1 MESSKVTVDGWIYLE
16 MIVQDMSSHKSTHCD
31 SIVWVVVNNQ
41 PQVAVTLHKLGVM
54 TGGEQGI
61 DLLKR
66 SLQLKRN
73 IFGEDHRKIAKTLFR
88 LSCLH
93 LDLGQLKT
101 ADEMAQDALRMLKT
115 HDVPCKWNTII
126 WACQKPKQGKVISNH
141 IRSILLCVY
150 IICTQLYDSD
160 CLKMHDNT

>member
-1 MESSKVTVDGWIYLE
+1 M
-16 MIVQDMSSHKSTHCD
+16 
-31 SIVWVVVNNQ
+31 VNNQ

-54 TGGEQGI
+54 TGGERGI
-61 DLLKR
+61 DLLER

-88 LSCLH
+88 LSCLY

-115 HDVPCKWNTII
+115 HDVPCK
-126 WACQKPKQGKVISNH
+126 
-141 IRSILLCVY
+141 
-150 IICTQLYDSD
+150 
-160 CLKMHDNT
+160 